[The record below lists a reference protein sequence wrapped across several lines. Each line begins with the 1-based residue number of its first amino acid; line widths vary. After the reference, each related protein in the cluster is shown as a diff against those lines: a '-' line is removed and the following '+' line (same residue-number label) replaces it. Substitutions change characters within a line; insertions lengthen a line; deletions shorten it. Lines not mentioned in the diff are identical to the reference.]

1 MTTHGVRQANSRV
14 ELYLRVKHPSLDPGT
29 ISKALNIEPEHSV
42 CAGESITKSGKMRLH
57 SESYWIAKLPS
68 ARLVPFPAE
77 LLDDCKE
84 LATNVSAAEKI
95 AMQKRHFESTAFAY
109 QGLSKE
115 EILELIGASPF
126 ELLIMPWL
134 RKLNSEEIF
143 FKALRSGG
151 GSAAIVA
158 QLHNVEHSIRLRP
171 NVTRRLAQV
180 GIDLEIE
187 WSE

>member
-1 MTTHGVRQANSRV
+1 MTTHGVRQSNSRV

-42 CAGESITKSGKMRLH
+42 CAGESTTKSGKLRLH
-57 SESYWIAKLPS
+57 SESYWLAKLPS
-68 ARLVPFPAE
+68 ARSVPFSTE
-77 LLDDCKE
+77 LLNDYKE
-84 LATNVSAAEKI
+84 LATTTSVTEKLAI
-95 AMQKRHFESTAFAY
+95 KKRHFESTAFAY

-134 RKLNSEEIF
+134 RKLNSEEVF

-151 GSAAIVA
+151 GSAAIVV
-158 QLHNVEHSIRLRP
+158 QLHNIEHSLRLRP

-187 WSE
+187 WNG